1 MIVSVTSEGR
11 KLVGSGVFNSAFTSA
26 NQIVFNF
33 NYIGL
38 RVKLEI
44 KLFLDPPGGQPP
56 VKMPDFTIGI
66 EDGVVVMKQPYKF
79 TDQIGIDAGYT
90 GMLKPFEIGLKPD
103 GKKIYMSWK
112 LEVHRSVGGDLV
124 SQLLYSFYEDE

>member
-1 MIVSVTSEGR
+1 
-11 KLVGSGVFNSAFTSA
+11 
-26 NQIVFNF
+26 
-33 NYIGL
+33 
-38 RVKLEI
+38 
-44 KLFLDPPGGQPP
+44 

-79 TDQIGIDAGYT
+79 SDQIGIDSGYT